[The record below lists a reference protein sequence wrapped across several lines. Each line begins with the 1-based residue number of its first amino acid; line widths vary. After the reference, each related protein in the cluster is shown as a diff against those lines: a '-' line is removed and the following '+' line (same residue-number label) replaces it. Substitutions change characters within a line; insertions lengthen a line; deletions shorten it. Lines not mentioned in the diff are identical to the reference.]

1 MLGKTG
7 LQGSYLN
14 YIISN
19 SIWINKKIKEDIK
32 VEYKDVLADKY
43 DSVIEKITS
52 KEVNVLNE
60 WVENKTNNTIKKPV
74 T

>member
-7 LQGSYLN
+7 LKGSYLN

>member
-7 LQGSYLN
+7 LKDSYLN